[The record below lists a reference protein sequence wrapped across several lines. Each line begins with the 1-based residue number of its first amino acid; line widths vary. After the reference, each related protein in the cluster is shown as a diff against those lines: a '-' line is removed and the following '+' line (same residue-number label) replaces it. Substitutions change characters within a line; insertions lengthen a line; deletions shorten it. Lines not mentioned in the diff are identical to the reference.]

1 MTATAHVTTFLSCG
15 NGLQNAS
22 SQVETRGSCPNSR
35 FFEEYSSYKS
45 RNSSSEI
52 MFLRN
57 KAKKLNSNLRKAF
70 STELFCFRSW
80 CFHVVLLNDLH
91 FALKPRPR
99 WSSALPAMPFVNQER
114 LVFKFP
120 IILEGLTSI
129 ELVKKFSHSWA
140 VVLPKYSG
148 RSFGLLG
155 RAGKTPELK
164 RPTTG

>member
-57 KAKKLNSNLRKAF
+57 KAKKLNANLRKAF

-80 CFHVVLLNDLH
+80 CFYVVLLNDLH

-99 WSSALPAMPFVNQER
+99 WSSARPAMPFVNQER

-120 IILEGLTSI
+120 IILEGTHVNRTCEEVFAFLSSSFTQI
-129 ELVKKFSHSWA
+129 FGQKFWA
-140 VVLPKYSG
+140 IRACGKDSG
-148 RSFGLLG
+148 
-155 RAGKTPELK
+155 T
-164 RPTTG
+164 

>member
-22 SQVETRGSCPNSR
+22 SQVETSGSCPNSR
-35 FFEEYSSYKS
+35 FFEEHSSYKS

-57 KAKKLNSNLRKAF
+57 KAKKLKANLRKAF

-99 WSSALPAMPFVNQER
+99 WSSARPAMPFVNQER